1 MKKQNA
7 QLILGVI
14 LAIFGVILII
24 SSFIVPPLGVIHS
37 SVLAAVG
44 EIFTFAGALLG
55 IDYTYRL
62 KMYKL
67 SKDNEQTLLKEDKND

>member
-1 MKKQNA
+1 MKKHNV

-14 LAIFGVILII
+14 LAIFGIILII
-24 SSFIVPPLGVIHS
+24 LSFFVPPMGIIHS

-44 EIFTFAGALLG
+44 EIFTFSGALLG

-62 KMYKL
+62 KLYKL
-67 SKDNEQTLLKEDKND
+67 NKDKEEETLLKD

>member
-1 MKKQNA
+1 MKKHNV

-24 SSFIVPPLGVIHS
+24 LSFFVPPMGVIHS

-62 KMYKL
+62 KLYKL
-67 SKDNEQTLLKEDKND
+67 NKDKEETLLKD

>member
-1 MKKQNA
+1 MKKHNV

-14 LAIFGVILII
+14 LAIFGIILII
-24 SSFIVPPLGVIHS
+24 LSFFVPPMGIIHS
-37 SVLAAVG
+37 SVLAATG

-62 KMYKL
+62 KLYKL
-67 SKDNEQTLLKEDKND
+67 NKDKEETLLKD

>member
-1 MKKQNA
+1 MKKHTT

-24 SSFIVPPLGVIHS
+24 ASFIAPPLGIIHS
-37 SVLAAVG
+37 SVIACVG

-62 KMYKL
+62 KLYKL
-67 SKDNEQTLLKEDKND
+67 NKDKEETLLKD

>member
-1 MKKQNA
+1 MKKHNT

-24 SSFIVPPLGVIHS
+24 SSFIVPPMGVIHS

-44 EIFTFAGALLG
+44 EIFTFAGALMG
-55 IDYTYRL
+55 IDYTYRIKL
-62 KMYKL
+62 YKL
-67 SKDNEQTLLKEDKND
+67 NKDKEETLLKD